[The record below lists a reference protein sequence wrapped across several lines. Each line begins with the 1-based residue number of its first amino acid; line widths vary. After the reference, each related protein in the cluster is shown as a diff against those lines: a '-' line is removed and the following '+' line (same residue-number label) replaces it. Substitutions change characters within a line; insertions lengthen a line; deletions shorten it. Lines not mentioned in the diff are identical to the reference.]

1 MHRSERA
8 DLGEP
13 LAPTPGRDGGADR
26 RFVAYYGGLAGAFA
40 PFAVFVAGVIV
51 IALSGAPDER
61 GFWPVLLLALTL
73 GLLLARDR
81 TAYCEA
87 AIDGMSQP
95 IVMIMIMAWLLA
107 SIIGTLLGATGFVEA
122 LTWTAGRL
130 DVGSIS
136 FVAVTFLICCLVS
149 TSTGTSFGTILICGP
164 ILYPAGGLLGADPPT
179 LAGAILGG
187 ATFGDSISPIS
198 DTSIASALSQHAD
211 IAGTVRSRFKYVV
224 IAAAIAL
231 PMYLLLAARSAPGT
245 AGQAATVAGSPR
257 GLPMLLVPGVVI
269 ALLLARRH
277 LLHGLLI
284 GVLVAVVV
292 GVGAGLLPPEKLLS
306 IDRPNF
312 TTHSLLI
319 DGINRGLGISVFTI
333 FLLGLVSAIK
343 AGGLVDAL
351 VSFSGRR
358 VRSVR
363 SAEAWI
369 VGVVAGVVLLT
380 CHSIVAILT
389 VGEFARLTG
398 ERFSIHAYRRA
409 NLLDLTVSTFPF
421 ILPYFIPV
429 LLAAGTTRSGAAY
442 GLPAVAPL
450 AVGLRNFQS
459 WAVLLMV
466 GVAVVSGF
474 GRRFAADE
482 TSSVE
487 PAIAQS

>member
-1 MHRSERA
+1 MRRSEA
-8 DLGEP
+8 AGLGEP
-13 LAPTPGRDGGADR
+13 LASAADPGPGFDR
-26 RFVAYYGGLAGAFA
+26 RVVAYYGGLAGAFV
-40 PFAVFVAGVIV
+40 PFGVFVAGVIV

-61 GFWPVLLLALTL
+61 GFWPVLVLALTL

-81 TAYCEA
+81 TGYCEA

-130 DVGSIS
+130 DVGPIS

-211 IAGTVRSRFKYVV
+211 IAGTVRSRLKYVV

-231 PMYLLLAARSAPGT
+231 PMYLLAARAAPGA
-245 AGQAATVAGSPR
+245 AGPAATVAGSPR

-306 IDRPNF
+306 IDRQHF

-389 VGEFARLTG
+389 VGEFAGLTG

-429 LLAAGTTRSGAAY
+429 LLAAGTTSSGAAY

-466 GVAVVSGF
+466 VVAVVTGF

>member
-1 MHRSERA
+1 MRRSEA
-8 DLGEP
+8 AGLGEP
-13 LAPTPGRDGGADR
+13 LAPAADPGPGSDR
-26 RFVAYYGGLAGAFA
+26 RVVAYYGGLAGAFV
-40 PFAVFVAGVIV
+40 PFGVFVAGVIV

-61 GFWPVLLLALTL
+61 GFWPVLVLALTL

-81 TAYCEA
+81 TGYCEA

-130 DVGSIS
+130 DVGPIS

-231 PMYLLLAARSAPGT
+231 PMYLLAARAAPGA
-245 AGQAATVAGSPR
+245 AGPAATVAGSPR

-306 IDRPNF
+306 IDRQNF

-429 LLAAGTTRSGAAY
+429 LLAAGTTSSGAAY

-466 GVAVVSGF
+466 VVAVVTGF